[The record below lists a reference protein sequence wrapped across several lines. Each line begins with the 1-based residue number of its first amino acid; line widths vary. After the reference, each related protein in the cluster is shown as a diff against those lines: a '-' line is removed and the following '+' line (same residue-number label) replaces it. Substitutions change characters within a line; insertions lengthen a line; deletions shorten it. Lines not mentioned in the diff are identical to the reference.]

1 MWPRGRGHWI
11 YICSLIGRNP
21 LALHSLFGFKYSK
34 APERETDRERERERE
49 RVREGGKG
57 RDKDRGREREGREK
71 ERVVCW

>member
-1 MWPRGRGHWI
+1 MAKGEGPLDIHLLTDWSEPACFTLFVWI
-11 YICSLIGRNP
+11 QI
-21 LALHSLFGFKYSK
+21 FKSSR
-34 APERETDRERERERE
+34 ERDRQRERERERE